1 MGTATRK
8 SLFVANFSLQ
18 VKALL
23 LFMWKHVNNN
33 REKTSHIARS
43 RIRVLISTAGSLN
56 LFGSGLFSDQFILL
70 WQSENFPNYTEIEH
84 SETLDSGVVWLSLRL
99 VWYVNVTIYLTLLFY
114 LLCFPYLSNFCGRS
128 PSLSPSRGHLKV
140 GAAKEGQR

>member
-1 MGTATRK
+1 
-8 SLFVANFSLQ
+8 
-18 VKALL
+18 
-23 LFMWKHVNNN
+23 MWKHVNNN

-84 SETLDSGVVWLSLRL
+84 TETLDSGVVSFFLSI
-99 VWYVNVTIYLTLLFY
+99 WYVIVSIDISHISTS
-114 LLCFPYLSNFCGRS
+114 CFPYLSNFCGRS
-128 PSLSPSRGHLKV
+128 PSLIPNRGHLKV